1 MAKASAQPQRPEWEQ
16 LPDSGQRIYL
26 ALAEGDLERAR
37 QLYQGDQRPRS
48 RPRRRAGGGAKPT
61 GAKATGAKTTNATG
75 AKATGAK
82 ATGAKATG
90 AKTTKATGAK
100 ATGAKTTKA
109 TGAKATGAKATVAAR
124 RPTRDLRG
132 FVASGDR
139 LEPPEMAAAEAW
151 KRRQARRDSASV

>member
-1 MAKASAQPQRPEWEQ
+1 MAKVGARPRPEWEQ

-48 RPRRRAGGGAKPT
+48 RPRRRAGGGAK
-61 GAKATGAKTTNATG
+61 A
-75 AKATGAK
+75 
-82 ATGAKATG
+82 
-90 AKTTKATGAK
+90 
-100 ATGAKTTKA
+100 TKA

-132 FVASGDR
+132 FVARGDR
-139 LEPPEMAAAEAW
+139 LEPAEMAAAEAW
-151 KRRQARRDSASV
+151 KRRRARE

>member
-61 GAKATGAKTTNATG
+61 GAKATGAKTTG

-82 ATGAKATG
+82 ATGAKATKATG
-90 AKTTKATGAK
+90 AKPTGAK
-100 ATGAKTTKA
+100 ATGAKTTKP
-109 TGAKATGAKATVAAR
+109 TGAKATVAAR